1 MDLRSI
7 KKSAAIAALVGA
19 AASTFAETPKSD
31 ISYSDSAILGLVEGI
46 TEYLPVSSTGHLI
59 IANAFLGLDRET
71 PLTDKNGLPLL
82 DSDNKQYT
90 IKTLADAYSIVIQF
104 GAIAAVAL
112 LYRRHIMAMFFG
124 LLGKN
129 PAGLKLLVNLFAAF
143 VPAAAVG
150 LLLHRTIET
159 HLFGVAP
166 VICALAGGAVVMWFA
181 QKKYD
186 SAKNSKKTEIE
197 DLSVRQSLVVG
208 VFQCAALLPGT
219 SRSMMTILGGYV
231 AGLDAKNS
239 ATFSFLLGLLTLT
252 AASAFKVYKDGE
264 AMFDALSADSLLLG
278 LAVAFVS
285 AAVAVKWLVGF
296 ITRRGLVPFA
306 VYRLVVAAGLAYML
320 YADML

>member
-1 MDLRSI
+1 MNLRSI
-7 KKSAAIAALVGA
+7 KKTAAIAVFAGA
-19 AASTFAETPKSD
+19 AACAVAETPKTD
-31 ISYSDSAILGLVEGI
+31 ISYSDSAILGLVEGV

-71 PLTDKNGLPLL
+71 PLADKNGLPLL
-82 DSDNKQYT
+82 DADNKQYT

-112 LYRRHIMAMFFG
+112 LYRRYMLMMLLG

-129 PAGLKLLVNLFAAF
+129 PAGLKLFVNLVAAF

-150 LLLHRTIET
+150 LLLHKAIEA
-159 HLFGVAP
+159 HLFGVLP
-166 VICALAGGAVVMWFA
+166 VICALAAGAVVMWFA

-197 DLSVRQSLVVG
+197 NLSVRQSLIVG
-208 VFQCAALLPGT
+208 VFQCAALFPGT

-231 AGLDAKNS
+231 AGLGAKNS
-239 ATFSFLLGLLTLT
+239 ATFSFLLGLATLT
-252 AASAFKVYKDGE
+252 AASAFKLYKDGE
-264 AMFDALSADSLLLG
+264 AMFAALSAGSLLLG

-306 VYRLVVAAGLAYML
+306 VYRLVVAAVLAYML

>member
-1 MDLRSI
+1 MNLRSI
-7 KKSAAIAALVGA
+7 KKSAAVAAFVGA
-19 AASTFAETPKSD
+19 AACAVAETPKND
-31 ISYSDSAILGLVEGI
+31 ISYSDSVILGLVEGV
-46 TEYLPVSSTGHLI
+46 TEYLPVSSTGHLV

-71 PLTDKNGLPLL
+71 PLADKNGLPLL
-82 DSDNKQYT
+82 DADDKQYT

-112 LYRRHIMAMFFG
+112 LYRRHIMAMLFG

-129 PAGLKLLVNLFAAF
+129 PAGLKLLVNLLAAF
-143 VPAAAVG
+143 APAAAVG
-150 LLLHRTIET
+150 LLLHKDIET
-159 HLFGVAP
+159 HLFGVLP
-166 VICALAGGAVVMWFA
+166 VICALAAGAVVMWFA

-208 VFQCAALLPGT
+208 MFQCAALFPGA
-219 SRSMMTILGGYV
+219 SRSMLTILGGYV

-252 AASAFKVYKDGE
+252 AASAFKLYKDGE
-264 AMFDALSADSLLLG
+264 AMFGALSVEPLLLG

-306 VYRLVVAAGLAYML
+306 VYRLVVAAVLAYML
-320 YADML
+320 YVDML